1 MEFYLKKNSTL
12 PLLKLQVVK
21 DGRSDYQSL
30 MNLIEVSSIFFS
42 MTDTE
47 TGIPKITSRPG
58 GFVNKTF
65 LNPNTEPEYYIYYQF
80 TNKDTN
86 RVGRYEGQFMLRTP
100 DGVLILPI
108 REKLYINIQESF
120 VADDLDYNTCYVSEF
135 PCCVN
140 GPLLSASTISDENTF
155 NPNIIQLK
163 REHKVDERDNNYL
176 IENHFPESQPLT
188 AAPLTSRFWDDNGWW
203 GNQGNTP
210 QCVAYAWAHWLE
222 DGPVYQSGKAPIIQ
236 PSLIYE
242 NAQKL
247 DEWPGE
253 NYAGTSVR
261 GGVKYLR
268 SVGKVTNYYWTSN
281 IQTLINTILYMGP
294 VVVGTN
300 WYWNMFYPNSEGIL
314 NIGGKLAGGHAYVI
328 NGVDTKRQLFRI
340 KNSWGRAWGKNG
352 SAYIRFYDMKML
364 IAQNGEVCLAIEVG
378 S

>member
-1 MEFYLKKNSTL
+1 M
-12 PLLKLQVVK
+12 
-21 DGRSDYQSL
+21 
-30 MNLIEVSSIFFS
+30 
-42 MTDTE
+42 
-47 TGIPKITSRPG
+47 
-58 GFVNKTF
+58 NKTF

-86 RVGRYEGQFMLRTP
+86 RVGRYEGQFMLRTS

-140 GPLLSASTISDENTF
+140 GPLLSASSVTDEVSF
-155 NPNIIQLK
+155 NPNIIQLT
-163 REHKVDERDNNYL
+163 REQKIDERDKNYL
-176 IENHFPESQPLT
+176 IENYFSDSHPLMAT
-188 AAPLTSRFWDDNGWW
+188 PLTSRFWDDNGWW

-222 DGPVYQSGKAPIIQ
+222 DGPVNQSGTPPIIQ
-236 PSLIYE
+236 PKLIYE

-247 DEWPGE
+247 DEWVGE

-261 GGVKYLR
+261 GGVKYLK
-268 SVGKVTNYYWTSN
+268 SVGKVQNYYWTFN
-281 IQTLINTILYMGP
+281 LQTLINSVLYLGP

-340 KNSWGRAWGKNG
+340 KNSWGRTWGKNG
-352 SAYIRFYDMKML
+352 SAYIRFYDMKRL
-364 IAQNGEVCLAIEVG
+364 IAQNGEVCLAVEIG